1 MQPCRVWDPNRGVA
15 NSGCDRSCCSDW
27 IRLSLTLVFVP
38 SGHCWYDKSKI
49 KPCPTHKPINHFN
62 DRKANVKKREK
73 KKKDLLVLPL
83 PLICSCVSGRKDYPL
98 PTGLYHHLPLHPL
111 SPTHSM
117 TTPWLWHLHSSS
129 HFHHLTQLTW
139 LWFARW
145 KESACLPFEKFI
157 SEAPHLALNLI
168 GLIVCCIRLL
178 YLLLVE
184 ATDHNKSLSILNVA
198 LKAAKCWAEPFTYD
212 G

>member
-49 KPCPTHKPINHFN
+49 KRCPTHKPINHFN
-62 DRKANVKKREK
+62 YNKANVKKRE

-83 PLICSCVSGRKDYPL
+83 PLREEKITRFPPAYIITFHC
-98 PTGLYHHLPLHPL
+98 TL
-111 SPTHSM
+111 SVPP
-117 TTPWLWHLHSSS
+117 TPWLWHLHSSS
-129 HFHHLTQLTW
+129 HFRHLTRLTW

-157 SEAPHLALNLI
+157 SQAPHLALNLV

-178 YLLLVE
+178 YFLLVE

-198 LKAAKCWAEPFTYD
+198 LKAAKC
-212 G
+212 